1 MEWMELSCSQPAA
14 VGEGVSVHSV
24 PLALPLREFLSNK
37 KLSGQSHSTDKLI
50 KGSLLMHN
58 RYTHEKEC
66 VIVSASK
73 ATAMGPD
80 PSSDRVVRLEWTECA
95 ALKGT
100 H

>member
-1 MEWMELSCSQPAA
+1 
-14 VGEGVSVHSV
+14 
-24 PLALPLREFLSNK
+24 
-37 KLSGQSHSTDKLI
+37 
-50 KGSLLMHN
+50 MHN